1 MKSNKQS
8 YERWVYVLVIAL
20 TAVGLGLSN
29 AVISNY
35 FKDAYNVNAFQ
46 RGLIEFPREIPGILS
61 VFVIAAL
68 SFISD
73 IKIAMVAQI
82 LSFIGIT
89 VLGLVTPSFNIMLIF
104 IFINSLGMHLFFP
117 LQDSIG
123 MELTDGE
130 DIGRQM
136 GRYKGIFTAF
146 QMLAAV
152 LVYLGFKM
160 SFFSFTTQTKWIF
173 LIAGGL
179 FLIVFFLL
187 FALDKSINYMGHQ
200 PQKLKFVLK
209 KEYKYYY
216 YLVILFGVQKQIMM
230 VYGPWVLI
238 ELLGK
243 KADTLAVL
251 GIIGSFI
258 GIFFMSF
265 LGKWIDRF
273 GIKKMLYA
281 DALSFIVVY
290 AVYGVLSG
298 GYADG
303 SISKVGIGLFLAY
316 AIFIIDRMSTNMGL
330 IRTLYL
336 KRIATDKSDITHTLT
351 LGQSLDH
358 FVSIIC
364 AVLGGLVWVGVGPQ
378 YIFYMA
384 SVISLGN
391 LYIAYKVR
399 L

>member
-123 MELTDGE
+123 MELTDDE

-160 SFFSFTTQTKWIF
+160 GFFSFTTQTKWIF